1 MEPTLFETG
10 NITPGHIAALWRR
23 HSCFAQDAQK
33 IIEEAAQLANTD
45 QHAAAELIAD
55 HDPRVMTH
63 ENLPQLQGTSGSRS
77 RDDTVALLE
86 EALADPDLIPKLYA
100 EPSLADCVRIAKNLD
115 SEAGRCLA
123 WLLNQWP
130 YQCTVSQPPVL
141 GDRDFDNDGST
152 ALHIGTSGT
161 DLVRTISVHPW
172 AEKESVKVSGVTDE
186 QMVAAGRWFLGQA
199 QGSLTR

>member
-55 HDPRVMTH
+55 HDPRVITH
-63 ENLPQLQGTSGSRS
+63 ENIPQCSGTSSSKSRE
-77 RDDTVALLE
+77 DTVRALE
-86 EALADPDLIPKLYA
+86 EALADPDSIPLLHP
-100 EPSLADCVRIAKNLD
+100 EPTLEDCVRLSQNLD

-130 YQCTVSQPPVL
+130 RERRIKQPPPL
-141 GDRDFDNDGST
+141 GDRTFDVDES
-152 ALHIGTSGT
+152 ASLHIGASSV
-161 DLVRTISVHPW
+161 DLVRTISVRPW
-172 AEKESVKVSGVTDE
+172 ADKESVHVEGVTPE
-186 QMVAAGRWFLGQA
+186 QMIAAGRWFLGE
-199 QGSLTR
+199 SVN